1 MVVAISVVPD
11 ELVAGLDEAPAA
23 AAVVGAAG
31 VVDELELDELA
42 HAATASTPA
51 ARPTAVTIFRI
62 GRFLLTP
69 C

>member
-1 MVVAISVVPD
+1 VAIRVVPD
-11 ELVAGLDEAPAA
+11 EVAAGLEAPAA
-23 AAVVGAAG
+23 AAVVGAGG
-31 VVDELELDELA
+31 VAELELDELA

-51 ARPTAVTIFRI
+51 ARATAVTIFRI